1 MQVGLA
7 HEIFFV
13 LLAAL
18 TGGLLVRLLK
28 LQPII
33 GYIIGGVVF
42 GSILQIKTGQI
53 EKMAELGAVLLLF
66 STGIELSLNKLSKVA
81 KLAVFGGLLQ
91 IVLVTGL
98 IYLCLI
104 PFGFS
109 GLKPLILA
117 FGFSLSS
124 TAVVVKILE
133 EKSEMNTLHGEIM
146 IGWLLVQD
154 LAVIPMMVLLPVLAG
169 GGSAVFMPSAIAL
182 LKAVAVVVGTLVL
195 GKFIAPLFIHKIA
208 SINSR
213 ELLIL
218 AAVTLAIGTASLTS
232 WLGVSA
238 ALGAFLAGVVI
249 SESQENHAIF
259 SETRPLRDLF
269 VALFFVTLGFYV
281 TPQVIF
287 SNFFLIIGLA
297 AAVII
302 LKIIITFVI
311 VLLFGK
317 HGKTALT
324 VSMGLSNVG
333 EFAFVI
339 FSMALVTKVFTPE
352 LASAGIASA
361 LLTLIVTPMLFRSV
375 SPIWKKLRDSAG
387 KSKLIDWLVVGGDRI
402 LGTKYEY
409 ANHIIICGYGRVG
422 GWVGKA
428 LDQMR
433 IPFVVVDYNQEVINS
448 LKKKGIEAIYGDPT
462 ENEVLEAAGIKDA
475 RFVILAF
482 PDAFSQEEIVTR
494 VQKINPKCK
503 IISRVHKDED
513 YDSMKLLK
521 VEKLI
526 QPEFEGALSII
537 RSILSSM
544 GKTKDEIND
553 KTKRLRMAHAQI

>member
-1 MQVGLA
+1 M
-7 HEIFFV
+7 
-13 LLAAL
+13 
-18 TGGLLVRLLK
+18 RLLK

-33 GYIIGGVVF
+33 GYILGGVVF
-42 GSILQIKTGQI
+42 GSIVGIHGEQITR
-53 EKMAELGAVLLLF
+53 MAEIGAVLLLF
-66 STGIELSLNKLSKVA
+66 TTGIELSLNKLSRVA
-81 KLAVFGGLLQ
+81 KLAVFGGILQ
-91 IVLVTGL
+91 IVLVTAI
-98 IYLCLI
+98 IYLALM

-124 TAVVVKILE
+124 TAVVIKVLE
-133 EKSEMNTLHGEIM
+133 EKAEMDSLHGEIM

-154 LAVIPMMVLLPVLAG
+154 LAVIPMMVLLPVLANG
-169 GGSAVFMPSAIAL
+169 GGQNVLMASGLAM
-182 LKAVAVVVGTLVL
+182 LKALGVVAGTLIL
-195 GKFIAPLFIHKIA
+195 GKIIAPYFIHKVA

-218 AAVTLAIGTASLTS
+218 AAVTLALGTAGLTS

-249 SESQENHAIF
+249 SESQENHAVF
-259 SETRPLRDLF
+259 AETRPLRDIF

-287 SNFFLIIGLA
+287 SNVLLILGLSVG
-297 AAVII
+297 VIL
-302 LKIIITFVI
+302 LKLVITFVI

-339 FSMALVTKVFTPE
+339 FSMALAAGVFTPE
-352 LASAGIASA
+352 LTSAGIAAA
-361 LLTLIVTPMLFRSV
+361 LLTLIATPMLFKSIT
-375 SPIWKKLRDSAG
+375 PIWRKLRDASG
-387 KSKLIDWLVVGGDRI
+387 KSKLIAWLFSGGDRS

-409 ANHIIICGYGRVG
+409 ANHIVICGYGRVG

-433 IPFVVVDYNQEVINS
+433 IPFVVVDYNQEVISN

-462 ENEVLEAAGIKDA
+462 ELEVLEAAGIKDA

-482 PDAFSQEEIVTR
+482 PDTFSQEEIITR
-494 VQKINPKCK
+494 VQSINPKCK

-513 YDSMKLLK
+513 YEKIKTLRVD
-521 VEKLI
+521 KLI
-526 QPEFEGALSII
+526 QPEFEGALTII
-537 RSILSSM
+537 RSILSAM
-544 GKTKDEIND
+544 GKSKDDIND